1 MNLKSPRNQ
10 KKLYLVNRDFQLR
23 YAGAA
28 ALVGVLST
36 ALTTTLILVPLYQFE
51 ILRIPRFLPWPVLL
65 MMLSAAFVNVAL
77 VGLMA
82 IHVTHR
88 LAGPMFS
95 LTRQMR
101 RVEEGQW
108 FGSFK
113 LRDGDELR
121 YVARNFNEM
130 LASIHRRA
138 EEDLAIVQAVQQG
151 IKEQSALNKVEQQ
164 LQDLAV
170 SLETRLGLENQAGD
184 KTC

>member
-1 MNLKSPRNQ
+1 MSLNTQRKQ
-10 KKLYLVNRDFQLR
+10 KKLYLVNRDLQLR

-65 MMLSAAFVNVAL
+65 MMIAAAIVNVAL

-88 LAGPMFS
+88 LAGPMYS
-95 LTRQMR
+95 LVRHIR

-108 FGSFK
+108 FGT
-113 LRDGDELR
+113 LRLREGDELR

-130 LASIHRRA
+130 LSAIQRRT
-138 EEDLAIVQAVQQG
+138 EEDLAIVQSVRNSLQKGEGASLNPAEAINQLE
-151 IKEQSALNKVEQQ
+151 KLQS
-164 LQDLAV
+164 
-170 SLETRLGLENQAGD
+170 SLESRLGHNQ
-184 KTC
+184 